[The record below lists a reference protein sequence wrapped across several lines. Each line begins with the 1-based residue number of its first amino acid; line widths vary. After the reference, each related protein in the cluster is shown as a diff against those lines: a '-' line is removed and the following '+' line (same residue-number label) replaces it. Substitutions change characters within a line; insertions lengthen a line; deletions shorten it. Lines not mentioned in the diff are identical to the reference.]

1 MLKPFFQEILNSTF
15 FENRHLI
22 NEISSNYGS
31 TSIVMSLDLKRNN
44 NLYEIYS
51 NCGRVK
57 EDIDIKEYIYI
68 VEKIGVGELFVNSI
82 DEDGSMKGYDLNLLK
97 LISKITKTPIIPAM
111 FT

>member
-1 MLKPFFQEILNSTF
+1 
-15 FENRHLI
+15 
-22 NEISSNYGS
+22 
-31 TSIVMSLDLKRNN
+31 MSLDLKRNN

-68 VEKIGVGELFVNSI
+68 VEKIGVGELFVKFT

-97 LISKITKTPIIPAM
+97 LISKITKTPIIACGGAGNVNHKASIFKLQLKCGSLWKFILILVITTP
-111 FT
+111 FE